1 MTAEHVDALLA
12 DAQEHLD
19 AAATATDIAARS
31 VRLSAALTSATIA
44 ASMTL
49 REISASLMLMRDSL
63 DELAGIHRRD
73 PWPDLPDSAG
83 LGDAIDRAR
92 DTAEEQNA
100 LADDEADR

>member
-19 AAATATDIAARS
+19 AAATATDITARS
-31 VRLSAALTSATIA
+31 VRLSAALTAATIA

-63 DELAGIHRRD
+63 DDLAGVDR
-73 PWPDLPDSAG
+73 WPDLPDAQG